1 MKLIEEMVDLVAQE
15 RIKPLFL
22 FVGRSASGKTTIAN
36 MLESDGYSQISSYT
50 TRPPRSENEK
60 GHIFITDEE
69 YEKLENIM
77 AFTLYNGYKYCTTLE
92 QVKNADIYVVDVD
105 GVSTLLDNYNLINR
119 DIEIIYF
126 DSTVYTRIQR
136 MLSRGDSDTQI
147 ISRLLTDEK
156 SNWVKDLLDA
166 NYNHDIK
173 AKLHT
178 IDANHT
184 MQAVYTNIKNLIEK
198 RTKK

>member
-1 MKLIEEMVDLVAQE
+1 MVGLVQAVNN
-15 RIKPLFL
+15 KPLFL

-36 MLESDGYSQISSYT
+36 MLESEGYTQISSYT

-69 YEKLENIM
+69 YENLENIM

-92 QVKNADIYVVDVD
+92 QVQDADIYVVDCP

-126 DSTVYTRIQR
+126 DTTVYTRIQR
-136 MLSRGDSDTQI
+136 MLSRGDSDTHI
-147 ISRLLTDEK
+147 VGRLLTDEK

-166 NYNHDIK
+166 NYYHDMK

-178 IDANHT
+178 IDANHG
-184 MQAVYTNIKNLIEK
+184 MQEVYTNIKNLIEK
-198 RTKK
+198 RTNK

>member
-1 MKLIEEMVDLVAQE
+1 
-15 RIKPLFL
+15 
-22 FVGRSASGKTTIAN
+22 
-36 MLESDGYSQISSYT
+36 MLEREGYISIESYT

-69 YEKLENIM
+69 YESLENVM

-92 QVKNADIYVVDVD
+92 QVQNADIYVVDCP

-126 DSTVYTRIQR
+126 DTTVYTRIHR

-147 ISRLLTDEK
+147 VGRLLTDEK
-156 SNWVKDLLDA
+156 SNWVKDLLDV
-166 NYNHDIK
+166 NYYHDMK

-178 IDANHT
+178 IDANHS
-184 MQAVYTNIKNLIEK
+184 MQEVYTNIKNLIEK
-198 RTKK
+198 RSSR